1 MYYWSKE
8 QKKLIGEKSMLV
20 NNSIE
25 KSSSQ
30 KATFNVLAALIIV
43 FSSIALF
50 KENYLFA
57 AVPVGLFTIIAI
69 IKDYRLLYY
78 SFWLVLPFSIEFY
91 LGSFG
96 TDLPT
101 EPIML
106 GLTGVSIVIFLTKAG
121 STSLKHLY
129 HPISILLVLHLAW
142 MFFTCLFSQSPVIS
156 YKFFLAK
163 LWYVI
168 PFFFLSFHIVKDVV
182 TIENITKILAVFL
195 SIAVCIVVFRHA
207 IDGFTFIG
215 SHHVVRPI
223 FRNHVT
229 YSAILVTVLPFMWAL
244 YKNMDDGLKKRM
256 MLFVLILYVIGTYF
270 SYTRAAQLCIVIM
283 IGAYFI
289 FEYRLGKIAIITS
302 CLMAVLLVSYLATNN
317 KYLDF
322 APNFEST
329 VAHKEFDNLLEA
341 TLKMEDISTME
352 RVYRW
357 VAGSQMIMERPVV
370 GFGPSSFYSHYT
382 KYTVRSF
389 ETYVS
394 DNPEKS
400 GIHSYYLMTL
410 VEQGVIGFILFLGL
424 IFSIILG
431 GERVYHLVTD
441 KKTKRYIMAAT
452 LSTVVICA
460 LCLINDL
467 IEADKIGPFFFLNAS
482 MIVIFDLKYSQQKK
496 DVKVSTKNT

>member
-1 MYYWSKE
+1 MLANKLTDKMDI
-8 QKKLIGEKSMLV
+8 QKTIFTAFTAAVVLF
-20 NNSIE
+20 SI
-25 KSSSQ
+25 
-30 KATFNVLAALIIV
+30 LG
-43 FSSIALF
+43 LF
-50 KENYLFA
+50 TQNFLLA
-57 AVPVGLFTIIAI
+57 AVPIGILGIIAI

-78 SFWLVLPFSIEFY
+78 GFWAVLPFSIEIY

-106 GLTGVSIVIFLTKAG
+106 GLTGIAFIVFI
-121 STSLKHLY
+121 SNMSSVSLKHLY
-129 HPISILLVLHLAW
+129 HPISLLVILHLVW
-142 MFFTCLFSQSPVIS
+142 MFFTCLYSQSPLIS

-163 LWYVI
+163 LWYII
-168 PFFFLSFHIVKDVV
+168 PFFFLSFHMIKNLANVQLIVK
-182 TIENITKILAVFL
+182 IL
-195 SIAVCIVVFRHA
+195 SICLTFAICIVLVRHA
-207 IDGFTFIG
+207 IDGFTFVG

-223 FRNHVT
+223 FRNHVN
-229 YSAILVTVLPFMWAL
+229 YSAIVVTVLPFIWAL
-244 YKNMDDGLKKRM
+244 YKNMESGIYKKYLLLAL
-256 MLFVLILYVIGTYF
+256 MLFVVGTYF
-270 SYTRAAQLCIVIM
+270 SYTRAAQLCIFISV
-283 IGAYFI
+283 GTFFI
-289 FEYRLGKIAIITS
+289 FKYKLGKVAITGS
-302 CLMAVLLVSYLATNN
+302 CLMAILLVSYLSINN

-322 APNFEST
+322 APDFENT

-357 VAGSQMIMERPVV
+357 IAGSQMIQERPWT
-370 GFGPSSFYSHYT
+370 GFGPSSFYTHYT

-410 VEQGVIGFILFLGL
+410 VEQGIIGFLIFLGL

-431 GERVYHLVTD
+431 GERVYHQLRD
-441 KKTKRYIMAAT
+441 EKIKRYIMAAT

-482 MIVIFDLKYSQQKK
+482 LIVIFDFKSR
-496 DVKVSTKNT
+496 KNKTGSED

>member
-1 MYYWSKE
+1 MLAS
-8 QKKLIGEKSMLV
+8 KLIDKMDNQKTILTAFSAAIVLF
-20 NNSIE
+20 SIIAIFTE
-25 KSSSQ
+25 N
-30 KATFNVLAALIIV
+30 FLLAAI
-43 FSSIALF
+43 
-50 KENYLFA
+50 
-57 AVPVGLFTIIAI
+57 PVGILGIIAI
-69 IKDYRLLYY
+69 IKDYRILYY
-78 SFWLVLPFSIEFY
+78 GFWAVLPFSIEIY

-106 GLTGVSIVIFLTKAG
+106 GLTGISFLVFISNLG
-121 STSLKHLY
+121 SVSLKHLY
-129 HPISILLVLHLAW
+129 HPISILVILHLVW
-142 MFFTCLFSQSPVIS
+142 MLFTCFFSQSPIIS

-163 LWYVI
+163 MWYVI
-168 PFFFLSFHIVKDVV
+168 PFYFLSFHMIKQESNVDL
-182 TIENITKILAVFL
+182 IIKIL
-195 SIAVCIVVFRHA
+195 SICLTFAIGIVLVRHA
-207 IDGFTFIG
+207 IDGFTFVG

-223 FRNHVT
+223 FRNHVN
-229 YSAILVTVLPFMWAL
+229 YSAIIVAVLPFIWAL
-244 YKNMDDGLKKRM
+244 YKNTEAGNYKKYL
-256 MLFVLILYVIGTYF
+256 LFALTLFVIGTYF
-270 SYTRAAQLCIVIM
+270 SYTRAAQLCIFIS

-289 FEYRLGKIAIITS
+289 FKYKLGKLAITGS
-302 CLMAVLLVSYLATNN
+302 CLVAVLLIGYLSTNN

-322 APNFEST
+322 APDFENT
-329 VAHKEFDNLLEA
+329 VAHKQFDNLLEA

-357 VAGSQMIMERPVV
+357 IAGSQMIQERPIT
-370 GFGPSSFYSHYT
+370 GFGPSSFYTHYT

-410 VEQGVIGFILFLGL
+410 VEQGIVGFLIFIGL

-431 GERVYHLVTD
+431 GERVYHQLKD
-441 KKTKRYIMAAT
+441 EKAKRYIMAAT

-482 MIVIFDLKYSQQKK
+482 LIVIFDYKSRIKK
-496 DVKVSTKNT
+496 SSVKDIEQVSK